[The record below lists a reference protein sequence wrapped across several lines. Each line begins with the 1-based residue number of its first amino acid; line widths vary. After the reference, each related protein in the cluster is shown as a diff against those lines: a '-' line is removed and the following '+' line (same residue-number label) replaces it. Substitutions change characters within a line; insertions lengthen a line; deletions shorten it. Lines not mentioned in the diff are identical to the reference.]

1 MNQSK
6 SLSEERFRGTN
17 YTSKRNNHSMSKNS
31 ILVQTPERNNKI
43 MTMSMQ
49 EFNVP
54 QINLE
59 TRRKTVQE
67 LDSQVSDI
75 LARTKSKALYKYN
88 NVSATLPDS

>member
-1 MNQSK
+1 
-6 SLSEERFRGTN
+6 
-17 YTSKRNNHSMSKNS
+17 MSKNS